1 MNRNDVKILPIMVG
15 SITYNEE
22 KEYGKILSKYI
33 NDPQTLFAI
42 STDFSHW
49 WGLPFIVKL
58 YVFNETF

>member
-49 WGLPFIVKL
+49 
-58 YVFNETF
+58 